1 MKILH
6 TESSCGWGG
15 QELRVLSEIAGMRAR
30 GHEVTLAAPPEA
42 TILRE
47 ARTRGLDV
55 LALPMR
61 DKRPAGVRA
70 LRHLLKSRPVDVV
83 VTHSSTDTWLVALAR
98 LGWRT
103 APPLVR
109 TRHIS
114 APIPR
119 NPATRWLYQRA
130 TAHVVTTG
138 ESLRLQ
144 VIAETGLS
152 PERVTSVPTGI
163 DLRVFRPRD
172 RNEARTVLGLPAD
185 AFIVGIVATL
195 RSWKGHAY
203 LVEAVVDMPDA
214 RLVIVGDGPGRENL
228 IAQAQKLGIADRVL
242 MAGHHSDVAPWL
254 QSFDVFA
261 LPSYANEG
269 VPQAIMQAMACRI
282 PVVTT
287 AVGAIGEI
295 ARNDETALIVT
306 PRDALALREALVR
319 LSTEPAL
326 GRRLAEAALEQARGR
341 FSVEVMLD
349 RMEAVLAKMIGQQP
363 LQRRGT

>member
-1 MKILH
+1 
-6 TESSCGWGG
+6 
-15 QELRVLSEIAGMRAR
+15 
-30 GHEVTLAAPPEA
+30 LAAPPEA

-47 ARTRGLDV
+47 ARARGLDA

-70 LRHLLKSRPVDVV
+70 LRRLLRSRPVDVV
-83 VTHSSTDTWLVALAR
+83 VTHSSTDSWLVALAR
-98 LGWRT
+98 LGWRA
-103 APPLVR
+103 APPMVR

-119 NPATRWLYQRA
+119 NPATRWLYRCA

-144 VIAETGLS
+144 VIAEAGLS
-152 PERVTSVPTGI
+152 PKRVTSVPTGI
-163 DLRVFRPRD
+163 DLTVFRPGE
-172 RNEARTVLGLPAD
+172 RNAARTALGLPSEP
-185 AFIVGIVATL
+185 FIIGIVATL

-203 LVEAVVDMPDA
+203 LVDAVVDMPEA

-228 IAQAQKLGIADRVL
+228 VAQTQKLGIANRVL
-242 MAGHHSDVAPWL
+242 MAGHHPEVAPWL

-269 VPQAIMQAMACRI
+269 VPQAIMQAMACGI
-282 PVVTT
+282 PVITT

-295 ARNDETALIVT
+295 ARNDETALIVP
-306 PRDALALREALVR
+306 PRDVVGLREALVR
-319 LSTEPAL
+319 LGTERAL
-326 GRRLAEAALEQARGR
+326 GRRLAEAALEQARSR
-341 FSVEVMLD
+341 FSIEVMLD
-349 RMEAVLAKMIGQQP
+349 RMEAVLAEMIAQQAVQP
-363 LQRRGT
+363 RAA